1 MPEVSVIVHVREWL
15 AKTTVPPL
23 RSFSLPPELE
33 STLPKVGEEFSV
45 DASFMGEIRRS
56 QLVRLKVKSVERP
69 SPAQAVLNCEIWP
82 ATSNQARPSLC

>member
-1 MPEVSVIVHVREWL
+1 MSEISVMVHVREWL

-45 DASFMGEIRRS
+45 DASFMGDIRRLARS
-56 QLVRLKVKSVERP
+56 YFSWVKHIWLLQNMCKTGEERKANILP
-69 SPAQAVLNCEIWP
+69 LDS
-82 ATSNQARPSLC
+82 R